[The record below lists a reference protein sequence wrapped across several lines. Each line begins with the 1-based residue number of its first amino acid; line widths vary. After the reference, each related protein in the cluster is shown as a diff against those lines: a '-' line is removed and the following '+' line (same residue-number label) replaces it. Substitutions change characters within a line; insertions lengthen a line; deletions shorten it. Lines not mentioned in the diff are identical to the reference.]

1 MCADLPLA
9 AQQRLPHLRTRLIG
23 RTREIEE
30 ICALLHRDDISLLTL
45 LGPGGV
51 GKTRLALRV
60 LEDLRSAFADGTLFV
75 PLAAIRDPDLV
86 LPAIARALGI
96 RETSGAQLSEVVQA
110 AILDHEL
117 LLLLDNFEQILSA
130 APVVADLLAGC
141 PTLTIL
147 ATSRASLQIS
157 GEFEYPVA
165 PLLVEETGSEPTLEE
180 LGRSDAVQ
188 LFVLRSQ
195 SIKPDFALSLE
206 NGPAIIEVCRRLD
219 GLPLAIELAAA
230 RVKVLSPAS
239 LRARLS
245 HSLPLLTGGG
255 RELPAHQQTMRTT
268 IAWSYDL
275 LSPAEQAFFR
285 HLAVFSGGFTL
296 EAFEQVCGH
305 LASPELDSFDA
316 LTSLVNNSLV
326 RATETADGT
335 PRYLML
341 ETIREFAEEKMSER
355 GEEAA
360 ARQRHANWCLD
371 FTADSPTVFR
381 QVTQPEIRRL
391 EAEYPNFRSALS
403 WLEISDDTGIRFL
416 QLATRLGYFWYLAGY
431 EPEGLDWLRR
441 AVAGADDETQPE
453 YLEALIRTGHL
464 AHTLGDASAR
474 AYLDRARALAQAVG
488 DVAQL
493 VFATVVLGLAAEDV
507 GEFEEAEALM
517 TIGRELA
524 QQAGLEWAGCIALY
538 HLGIIAYGRG
548 NLESARTRLEEAR
561 TAAQALEDLLVP
573 SWSLPYLTLIACQQD
588 DLVHAAELLH
598 QALLTVQGSG
608 LRQGDETVLGAFAV
622 TAARLGEW
630 QSAAELLGAA
640 AIRNHDIPFPFP
652 ERTAFSEVDMS
663 ARQQLG
669 PEGYDDAWTSG
680 RMMRLDA
687 LMAEMERLLT
697 VADGTRVAPN
707 IEHDPSA
714 LTTRER
720 EVLRLLIDGRSNREI
735 AETLFISHRT
745 ATTHVTHILAKF
757 GVETRA
763 AAVTYA
769 FQHDLI

>member
-30 ICALLHRDDISLLTL
+30 ICALLRRDDISLLTL

-165 PLLVEETGSEPTLEE
+165 PLLVEEIGSEPTLEE

-230 RVKVLSPAS
+230 RVKVLSPAA

-296 EAFEQVCGH
+296 EAFEQV
-305 LASPELDSFDA
+305 
-316 LTSLVNNSLV
+316 
-326 RATETADGT
+326 
-335 PRYLML
+335 
-341 ETIREFAEEKMSER
+341 
-355 GEEAA
+355 
-360 ARQRHANWCLD
+360 
-371 FTADSPTVFR
+371 
-381 QVTQPEIRRL
+381 
-391 EAEYPNFRSALS
+391 
-403 WLEISDDTGIRFL
+403 
-416 QLATRLGYFWYLAGY
+416 
-431 EPEGLDWLRR
+431 
-441 AVAGADDETQPE
+441 
-453 YLEALIRTGHL
+453 
-464 AHTLGDASAR
+464 
-474 AYLDRARALAQAVG
+474 
-488 DVAQL
+488 
-493 VFATVVLGLAAEDV
+493 
-507 GEFEEAEALM
+507 
-517 TIGRELA
+517 
-524 QQAGLEWAGCIALY
+524 
-538 HLGIIAYGRG
+538 
-548 NLESARTRLEEAR
+548 
-561 TAAQALEDLLVP
+561 
-573 SWSLPYLTLIACQQD
+573 
-588 DLVHAAELLH
+588 
-598 QALLTVQGSG
+598 
-608 LRQGDETVLGAFAV
+608 
-622 TAARLGEW
+622 
-630 QSAAELLGAA
+630 
-640 AIRNHDIPFPFP
+640 
-652 ERTAFSEVDMS
+652 
-663 ARQQLG
+663 
-669 PEGYDDAWTSG
+669 
-680 RMMRLDA
+680 
-687 LMAEMERLLT
+687 
-697 VADGTRVAPN
+697 
-707 IEHDPSA
+707 
-714 LTTRER
+714 
-720 EVLRLLIDGRSNREI
+720 
-735 AETLFISHRT
+735 
-745 ATTHVTHILAKF
+745 
-757 GVETRA
+757 
-763 AAVTYA
+763 
-769 FQHDLI
+769 